1 MDREFDFDDIGKKTP
16 YRTPEHFFEDMQRR
30 VMERVCDGQQRKRRL
45 RRMLSVAVAAAAI
58 LVGVL
63 LVPPY
68 LRTEDVPAG
77 TSDMLA
83 ADSGNG
89 EQVDKWIQDLSDEE
103 LKELIDFSESDI
115 FLN

>member
-1 MDREFDFDDIGKKTP
+1 MP
-16 YRTPEHFFEDMQRR
+16 
-30 VMERVCDGQQRKRRL
+30 
-45 RRMLSVAVAAAAI
+45 
-58 LVGVL
+58 
-63 LVPPY
+63 
-68 LRTEDVPAG
+68 
-77 TSDMLA
+77 A

>member
-63 LVPPY
+63 
-68 LRTEDVPAG
+68 AG
-77 TSDMLA
+77 SALF
-83 ADSGNG
+83 ADGRCARGNFG
-89 EQVDKWIQDLSDEE
+89 HAGCG
-103 LKELIDFSESDI
+103 
-115 FLN
+115 